1 MIFIG
6 LLLFVNQVFSQ
17 STQLNSQIKQVENNI
32 IPYVLVKGFK
42 SWNIIDRMKYYNV
55 PGVSVAVIKNYKI
68 AWTKGYGLADTINK
82 IPVTTETID
91 FIWKY

>member
-55 PGVSVAVIKNYKI
+55 PGVSVVLQLSKT
-68 AWTKGYGLADTINK
+68 TKSLGRKAM
-82 IPVTTETID
+82 V
-91 FIWKY
+91 